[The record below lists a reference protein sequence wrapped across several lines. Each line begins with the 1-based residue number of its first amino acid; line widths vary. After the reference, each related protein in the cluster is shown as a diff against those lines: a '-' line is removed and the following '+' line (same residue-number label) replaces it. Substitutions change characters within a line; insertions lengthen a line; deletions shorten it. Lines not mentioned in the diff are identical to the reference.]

1 MKSHSS
7 GLGIVA
13 ICIAAFLWGF
23 DGVVLTPRLYNLP
36 IPFVVFLIHAVPF
49 VLMQPFLWRSYR
61 AIASLDRNTWITL
74 GLVALSGGVLGTLGI
89 VTALFLVDF
98 HQLSVVVLLQKLQP
112 VFAILLAAVLLKEKI
127 SARFIRWTAVA
138 IVGGYLLTFG
148 TRLPDFSAGRNATLA
163 ALFALLAAAA
173 FGSATVFG
181 KKLLGSLD
189 FWQTTFGRYGAT
201 TILMAIFLLAS
212 GLGFPLSQTT
222 STNWFIILTIAFT
235 TGTGA
240 TVLYYWGL
248 TRVRASVA
256 ALGELSLPIG
266 AVLLDY
272 VVNGS
277 RLTVSQ
283 LLGAA
288 LMIGAISQ
296 VSRRQN

>member
-1 MKSHSS
+1 MRTQGTRL
-7 GLGIVA
+7 GLLA
-13 ICIAAFLWGF
+13 ICVAAFLWGF

-49 VLMQPFLWRSYR
+49 VLMQPLLWRSYG
-61 AIASLDRNTWITL
+61 AISRLGRGTWINL
-74 GLVALSGGVLGTLGI
+74 GLVALTGGVLGTLGI

-112 VFAILLAAVLLKEKI
+112 IFAILLAAILLKERI
-127 SARFIRWTAVA
+127 SARFVRWTAVA

-148 TRLPDFSAGRNATLA
+148 LQLPSFSAGRNTTLA

-173 FGSATVFG
+173 FGSATVLG

-189 FWQTTFGRYGAT
+189 FWQTTFGRYGVT
-201 TILMAIFLLAS
+201 TLMMGSILLAS
-212 GLGFPLSQTT
+212 GRGFPLAAVT
-222 STNWFIILTIAFT
+222 SANWVVILTIAFT

-272 VVNGS
+272 LVNGS
-277 RLTVSQ
+277 RLTVAQ

-296 VSRRQN
+296 VSRSQS